1 MNLTKG
7 ATVLKEKKKM
17 LIVVLLVVGSFISG
31 IFFSN
36 YMTELEYQRLLVEIE
51 ELESEEGLITTH
63 TPISCNSSTTRDENF
78 GCENLYDL
86 TVEGWEDDNQNC
98 IDQWLEFDFGKEVQ
112 IEFMVFENYQY
123 PGLFQQKDKIKDFEI
138 VFDNGTVLNE
148 YLNNSTDFLWIDT
161 PQSEKT
167 RYVRINILSSHNTLG
182 VEQCHLQEI
191 SFYGYEVSNE

>member
-1 MNLTKG
+1 MNLMKG
-7 ATVLKEKKKM
+7 ATVLKEKKQM
-17 LIVVLLVVGSFISG
+17 LIVVLLVVGSFTSG

-36 YMTELEYQRLLVEIE
+36 YMAELEYERLLVELE

-98 IDQWLEFDFGKEVQ
+98 IEQWLEFDFGKEVQ

-123 PGLFQQKDKIKDFEI
+123 PGLFVQKDKIKDFEI

-191 SFYGYEVSNE
+191 SFYGYEISNE

>member
-1 MNLTKG
+1 MNLMKG

-51 ELESEEGLITTH
+51 ELESEEGLLTTH

-123 PGLFQQKDKIKDFEI
+123 PGLFAQKDKIKDFEI

>member
-1 MNLTKG
+1 MNLTKEEIM
-7 ATVLKEKKKM
+7 LKEKKKILM
-17 LIVVLLVVGSFISG
+17 ITLLVVISFLFG
-31 IFFSN
+31 ILFNN
-36 YMTELEYQRLLVEIE
+36 YMTQVGYEKLLLEIE
-51 ELESEEGLITTH
+51 ELESEEGLLTTH

-123 PGLFQQKDKIKDFEI
+123 PGLFAQKDKIKDFEI
-138 VFDNGTVLNE
+138 IFDNGTVLNE
-148 YLNNSTDFLWIDT
+148 YLNNSTDFHWIDS

-167 RYVRINILSSHNTLG
+167 KYVRINILSSHNTLG

-191 SFYGYEVSNE
+191 SFYGYGVSNE

>member
-1 MNLTKG
+1 MKG

-51 ELESEEGLITTH
+51 ELESEEGLLTTH
-63 TPISCNSSTTRDENF
+63 TPISCNSSTTRDGNF

-86 TVEGWEDDNQNC
+86 TVEGWEDNNQNC

-123 PGLFQQKDKIKDFEI
+123 PRLFAQKDKIKDFEI
-138 VFDNGTVLNE
+138 IFDNGTVLNE
-148 YLNNSTDFLWIDT
+148 YLNNSTDFHWIDS
-161 PQSEKT
+161 PQSKKT

-191 SFYGYEVSNE
+191 SFYGYGVSSE

>member
-1 MNLTKG
+1 MNLMKG
-7 ATVLKEKKKM
+7 AIVLKEKKKV

-36 YMTELEYQRLLVEIE
+36 YITELEYERLLVALE
-51 ELESEEGLITTH
+51 EPEWEEGLITTH
-63 TPISCNSSTTRDENF
+63 TPVSCNSSTTRDENF
-78 GCENLYDL
+78 GCENLYDF

-123 PGLFQQKDKIKDFEI
+123 PGLFAQKDKIKDFEI
-138 VFDNGTVLNE
+138 VFDNGTVFNE
-148 YLNNSTDFLWIDT
+148 YLNNSTDLLWIDT

>member
-1 MNLTKG
+1 MKG

-51 ELESEEGLITTH
+51 ELESEEGLLTTH
-63 TPISCNSSTTRDENF
+63 TPISCNSSTTRDGNF

-86 TVEGWEDDNQNC
+86 TVEGWEDNNQNC

-123 PGLFQQKDKIKDFEI
+123 PGLFAQKDKIKDFEI
-138 VFDNGTVLNE
+138 IFDNGTVLNE
-148 YLNNSTDFLWIDT
+148 YLNNSTDFHWIDS
-161 PQSEKT
+161 PQNEKT

-191 SFYGYEVSNE
+191 SFYGYGVSSE

>member
-1 MNLTKG
+1 MKG
-7 ATVLKEKKKM
+7 ATVLKEKKQM
-17 LIVVLLVVGSFISG
+17 LIVVLLVVGSFTSG

-36 YMTELEYQRLLVEIE
+36 YMAELEYERLLVELE

-98 IDQWLEFDFGKEVQ
+98 IEQWLEFDFGKEVQ

-123 PGLFQQKDKIKDFEI
+123 PGLFVQKDKIKDFEI

>member
-1 MNLTKG
+1 MKG
-7 ATVLKEKKKM
+7 ATVLKEKKQM
-17 LIVVLLVVGSFISG
+17 LIVVLLVVGSFTSG

-36 YMTELEYQRLLVEIE
+36 YMAELEYERLLVELE

-98 IDQWLEFDFGKEVQ
+98 IEQWLEFDFGKEVQ

-123 PGLFQQKDKIKDFEI
+123 PGLFVQKDKIKDFEI

-191 SFYGYEVSNE
+191 SFYGYEISNE

>member
-1 MNLTKG
+1 MNLMKG

-63 TPISCNSSTTRDENF
+63 TPTSCNSSTTRDENF

-123 PGLFQQKDKIKDFEI
+123 PGLFAQKDKIKDFEI
-138 VFDNGTVLNE
+138 IFDNRTVLHD
-148 YLNNSTDFLWIDT
+148 YLNNSTDFHWIDT
-161 PQSEKT
+161 VQSEKT
-167 RYVRINILSSHNTLG
+167 RHVRINILSSHNTLG

>member
-1 MNLTKG
+1 MNLMKG

-36 YMTELEYQRLLVEIE
+36 YMTELEYERLLVEIE
-51 ELESEEGLITTH
+51 ELESEEELLTTH

-86 TVEGWEDDNQNC
+86 TVEGWEDDNHNC
-98 IDQWLEFDFGKEVQ
+98 EDQWLEFDFGKEVQ

-123 PGLFQQKDKIKDFEI
+123 PGLFAQKDKIKDFEI

>member
-1 MNLTKG
+1 MNLMKG
-7 ATVLKEKKKM
+7 AIVLKEKKKL
-17 LIVVLLVVGSFISG
+17 LIGVLLVVGSFISG

-36 YMTELEYQRLLVEIE
+36 YMTELEYERLLVELE
-51 ELESEEGLITTH
+51 ELESEEELLTTH

-123 PGLFQQKDKIKDFEI
+123 PGLFAQKDKIKDFEI
-138 VFDNGTVLNE
+138 VFDNGTVFNE

-182 VEQCHLQEI
+182 VDQCHLQEI

>member
-1 MNLTKG
+1 
-7 ATVLKEKKKM
+7 
-17 LIVVLLVVGSFISG
+17 
-31 IFFSN
+31 
-36 YMTELEYQRLLVEIE
+36 
-51 ELESEEGLITTH
+51 
-63 TPISCNSSTTRDENF
+63 
-78 GCENLYDL
+78 
-86 TVEGWEDDNQNC
+86 
-98 IDQWLEFDFGKEVQ
+98 
-112 IEFMVFENYQY
+112 MVFENYEY
-123 PGLFQQKDKIKDFEI
+123 SGLFAQKDKIKDFEI

>member
-1 MNLTKG
+1 MNLMKG

-51 ELESEEGLITTH
+51 ELESEEGLLTTH

-78 GCENLYDL
+78 GCDNLYDL

-123 PGLFQQKDKIKDFEI
+123 PGLFAQKDKIKDLEI

>member
-1 MNLTKG
+1 M
-7 ATVLKEKKKM
+7 LKEKKKILM
-17 LIVVLLVVGSFISG
+17 ITLLVVISFLFG

-36 YMTELEYQRLLVEIE
+36 YIIELEYQRLLVEIE
-51 ELESEEGLITTH
+51 ELESEEGLLTTH
-63 TPISCNSSTTRDENF
+63 TPISCNSSTTRDGNF

-86 TVEGWEDDNQNC
+86 TVEGWEDNNQNC

-123 PGLFQQKDKIKDFEI
+123 PGLFAQKDKIKDFEI

>member
-1 MNLTKG
+1 MNLTKEEIM
-7 ATVLKEKKKM
+7 LKEKKKILM
-17 LIVVLLVVGSFISG
+17 ITLLVVISFLFG
-31 IFFSN
+31 ILFNN
-36 YMTELEYQRLLVEIE
+36 YMTQVGYEKLLLEIE
-51 ELESEEGLITTH
+51 ELESEEGLLTTH

-123 PGLFQQKDKIKDFEI
+123 PGLFAQKDKIKDFEI
-138 VFDNGTVLNE
+138 IFDNGTVLNE
-148 YLNNSTDFLWIDT
+148 YLNNSTDFHWIDS

-191 SFYGYEVSNE
+191 SFYGYGVSNE

>member
-1 MNLTKG
+1 MNLMKG
-7 ATVLKEKKKM
+7 AIVLKDKKKV
-17 LIVVLLVVGSFISG
+17 LIVVLLVVSSFMSG

-51 ELESEEGLITTH
+51 ELETEEGLITTH

-123 PGLFQQKDKIKDFEI
+123 PGLFAQKDKIKDFEI

-191 SFYGYEVSNE
+191 SFYGYEVSNG

>member
-1 MNLTKG
+1 M
-7 ATVLKEKKKM
+7 LKEKKKILM
-17 LIVVLLVVGSFISG
+17 ITLLVVISFLSG
-31 IFFSN
+31 ILFNN
-36 YMTELEYQRLLVEIE
+36 YMAQVSYEKLLLEIE
-51 ELESEEGLITTH
+51 ELEEEEGLFTTP

-86 TVEGWEDDNQNC
+86 TVEGWEDNNQNC

-123 PGLFQQKDKIKDFEI
+123 PGLFAQKDKIKDFEI
-138 VFDNGTVLNE
+138 IFDNGTVLNE
-148 YLNNSTDFLWIDT
+148 YLNNSTDFHWIDS

-191 SFYGYEVSNE
+191 SFYGYGVSSE

>member
-1 MNLTKG
+1 M
-7 ATVLKEKKKM
+7 LKEKKKILM
-17 LIVVLLVVGSFISG
+17 ITLLVVISFLSG
-31 IFFSN
+31 ILFNN
-36 YMTELEYQRLLVEIE
+36 YMAQVSYEKLLLEIE
-51 ELESEEGLITTH
+51 ELEEEEGLFTTH

-86 TVEGWEDDNQNC
+86 TVEGWEDNNQNC

-123 PGLFQQKDKIKDFEI
+123 PGLFAQKDKIKDFEI
-138 VFDNGTVLNE
+138 IFDNGTVLNE
-148 YLNNSTDFLWIDT
+148 YLNNSTEFHWIDS

-191 SFYGYEVSNE
+191 SFYGYGVSSE

>member
-1 MNLTKG
+1 M
-7 ATVLKEKKKM
+7 LKEKKKILM
-17 LIVVLLVVGSFISG
+17 ITLLVVISFLSG
-31 IFFSN
+31 ILFNN
-36 YMTELEYQRLLVEIE
+36 YMAQVSYEKLLLEIE
-51 ELESEEGLITTH
+51 ELEEEGGLLTTH

-78 GCENLYDL
+78 GCENLYDF
-86 TVEGWEDDNQNC
+86 TVEGWEDNNQNC

-123 PGLFQQKDKIKDFEI
+123 PGLFAQKDKIKDFEI
-138 VFDNGTVLNE
+138 IFDNGTVLNE
-148 YLNNSTDFLWIDT
+148 YLNNSTDFHWIDS

-191 SFYGYEVSNE
+191 SFYGYGVSSE

>member
-1 MNLTKG
+1 MKG
-7 ATVLKEKKKM
+7 AIVLKEKKKM
-17 LIVVLLVVGSFISG
+17 LIGVLLVVGSFISG

-63 TPISCNSSTTRDENF
+63 IPISCNSSTTRDENF

-123 PGLFQQKDKIKDFEI
+123 PGLFAQKDKIKDFEI
-138 VFDNGTVLNE
+138 IFDNGTVLNE
-148 YLNNSTDFLWIDT
+148 YLNNSTDLLWIDT

>member
-1 MNLTKG
+1 MNLMKG

-51 ELESEEGLITTH
+51 ELESEEGLLTTH
-63 TPISCNSSTTRDENF
+63 TPISCNSSTTRDGNF

-86 TVEGWEDDNQNC
+86 TVEGWEDNNQNC

-123 PGLFQQKDKIKDFEI
+123 PGLFAQKDKIKDFEI
-138 VFDNGTVLNE
+138 IFDNGTVLNE
-148 YLNNSTDFLWIDT
+148 YLNNSTDFHWIDS
-161 PQSEKT
+161 PQNEKT

-191 SFYGYEVSNE
+191 SFYGYGVSSE